1 MTEGRYSAHGVEA
14 EFEPGSRKRVL
25 RNRLGVV
32 RVREMQQVESEA
44 QIAVRKWAVSHFG
57 PSHRSSSADFRELHG
72 RLSVSASMF
81 LKSLKIPS
89 MADELAALRRMAAS
103 RRFGSRNHTLHSNN
117 ESFITPPVCQSPNVV
132 LHSVVNKHATHST
145 GHARIGSLQTRK
157 SASIRR

>member
-1 MTEGRYSAHGVEA
+1 
-14 EFEPGSRKRVL
+14 
-25 RNRLGVV
+25 
-32 RVREMQQVESEA
+32 
-44 QIAVRKWAVSHFG
+44 
-57 PSHRSSSADFRELHG
+57 
-72 RLSVSASMF
+72 MF

-145 GHARIGSLQTRK
+145 GHARIGSRRTSK
-157 SASIRR
+157 SAPIRR